1 MLRILLLILCCAT
14 HLIAQQQPH
23 AFTNA
28 LIYPITG
35 DPIENGV
42 LIVQE
47 GKIIAVGAA
56 ADVTLPGNAVIHD
69 MAGKQIMP
77 GMVDTHSHLGVTD
90 LGGDASAAIHPEVRI
105 IDSIEPTADS
115 FMRAL
120 SGGIT
125 TLNVMPGSGHLMS
138 GQTVYIKMREGKT
151 IDDLTFCG
159 DVQNE
164 VCGGMKMANGTNSL
178 QGPPNFP
185 GTRAKSAAMVR
196 EEFIKAQ
203 EYQRKVAAAKGDAA
217 KLPARDLRMEG
228 LVDILE
234 GKRIVHFHTHKQN
247 DIMTAI
253 RLSKEFDFKLVLQHV
268 SEAWMVAD
276 EIAAAGVPAS
286 IIMPDSPGGK
296 MEMIN
301 NYHQNGSILDRAG
314 VDVAFH
320 TDDWI
325 TDSRLFIRLAGLA
338 VREGMSKDK
347 ALEALTL
354 AGARMMEL
362 QDRVGSLEVGKDAD
376 FIILSGDPL
385 SVYTHIEETWVEG
398 VKRFDRSIPEDR
410 AFATGGYRVYLPN
423 AMTHI
428 H

>member
-1 MLRILLLILCCAT
+1 MLRLLFCALLLT
-14 HLIAQQQPH
+14 HQLMAQEQPH

-28 LIYPITG
+28 LIYPISG
-35 DPIENGV
+35 SPIEKGV
-42 LIVQE
+42 LVVQY
-47 GKIIAVGAA
+47 GQIIGIGAA
-56 ADVTLPGNAVIHD
+56 TDVTLPENAVVHD

-138 GQTVYIKMREGKT
+138 GQTVYLKMREGKT
-151 IDDLTFCG
+151 IEDLTFCG
-159 DVQNE
+159 DVLNE

-185 GTRAKSAAMVR
+185 GTRSKSAAMVR
-196 EEFIKAQ
+196 EAFVKSQ
-203 EYQRKVAAAKGDAA
+203 EYQRKVAAAKGDVS
-217 KLPARDLRMEG
+217 KLPERDLRMEG
-228 LVDILE
+228 LIDILE
-234 GKRIVHFHTHKQN
+234 GRRVVHFHTHKQN
-247 DIMTAI
+247 DVMTAV
-253 RLSKEFDFKLVLQHV
+253 RLSKEFGFKLVLQHV

-276 EIAAAGVPAS
+276 QIAAAGVPAS
-286 IIMPDSPGGK
+286 IIMPDAPGGK

-301 NYHQNGSILDRAG
+301 NYHQNGAILDKAG

-398 VKRFDRSIPEDR
+398 VKRFDRSDPEDR